1 MNNSKN
7 ALPPVKGNPSS
18 AQPMPG
24 LGKRALALLAPK
36 RQCFCTAIGQQ
47 ADSDKRAGLRKAN
60 I

>member
-1 MNNSKN
+1 MSNSKT
-7 ALPPVKGNPSS
+7 LPAVKGNPSS
-18 AQPMPG
+18 AQPMRG